1 MYGHRHMDQRLFDIA
16 RSVATTPVSW
26 FVYYAPPPRFSPLAF
41 ITGPIR
47 GPADRGGCDY
57 GIFQFFTTGYR
68 AEFIFSECEQKPWND
83 ARRYDRCLSYIGCN
97 LPGVKEGSEMM
108 ALTCRCSNPTASAA
122 FAEWDVAAGNKSRVF
137 P

>member
-26 FVYYAPPPRFSPLAF
+26 FVYYAPPRFSPLAF